1 MAKNITKTM
10 ALELRATETKSFK
23 WDRITIDGQ
32 NTEIFR
38 NYKTTFEYRYTI
50 PMNEF
55 RGWANGVYRLFNK
68 THGIDIQR
76 IADKHISTFLYKVS
90 VPENIF
96 MEYGGIWNTE
106 ADALKKDVISRVIGG
121 ENTFEASFINPDNM
135 TLSKVDFTCKDGA
148 TAKKEAKAYAK
159 SNGLMLVKVEIKP
172 TTETSETE
180 IATAR
185 RFGMKHETFVSLAQ
199 QFGTIEKV

>member
-1 MAKNITKTM
+1 MAKNVTKTM
-10 ALELRATETKSFK
+10 ALQLRATETKFFK
-23 WDRITIDGQ
+23 WDRITIDGHP
-32 NTEIFR
+32 TEIYR

-55 RGWANGVYRLFNK
+55 CGWVVGDYRLFNK
-68 THGIDIQR
+68 THGLDIQR

-96 MEYGGIWNTE
+96 IEYGGIWNTE

-121 ENTFEASFINPDNM
+121 ENIYNATFINPDSM
-135 TLSKVDFTCKDGA
+135 TLSKADFTCKDEP
-148 TAKKEAKAYAK
+148 TAKKEAKAHAK

-172 TTETSETE
+172 TTESGNENLS
-180 IATAR
+180 TAR
-185 RFGMKHETFVSLAQ
+185 RYGMKHETFVSLALAY
-199 QFGTIEKV
+199 GKIERI

>member
-1 MAKNITKTM
+1 MAKNVTKTM
-10 ALELRATETKSFK
+10 VLELRATEIKSFK
-23 WDRITIDGQ
+23 WDRITIDGKS
-32 NTEIFR
+32 TEIYR

-55 RGWANGVYRLFNK
+55 RGWVNGEYRLFNK

-96 MEYGGIWNTE
+96 IEYGGIWNTE

-121 ENTFEASFINPDNM
+121 EIVYKASFINPDTMSPSFENI
-135 TLSKVDFTCKDGA
+135 TAKDEQTAKREAKA
-148 TAKKEAKAYAK
+148 TAKSK
-159 SNGLMLVKVEIKP
+159 GLMLVKVEVKP

-180 IATAR
+180 ISVAKR
-185 RFGMKHETFVSLAQ
+185 YGMKHETFISLAQ
-199 QFGTIEKV
+199 RFGTLERV